1 MNKTILFFLALML
14 AATTACGRGSSNNN
28 PVKEETMATEGNGK
42 VIHLTK
48 AEFLAKVYN
57 FEKNPEEWKYEGDK
71 PAIVDFY
78 ATWCGPCKAIAPV
91 LEKLAAEYKG
101 KIVVYKI
108 DTDKEPELSAAFGI
122 RSIPTL
128 LFIPAKGTPQV
139 AQGALPEEALRKTID
154 EFLLGKK

>member
-1 MNKTILFFLALML
+1 MVLAAAML
-14 AATTACGRGSSNNN
+14 APAFGNNAT
-28 PVKEETMATEGNGK
+28 KEAREEVQESAT
-42 VIHLTK
+42 VQAHVVHLTK
-48 AEFLAKVYN
+48 ADFLTKVYN
-57 FEKNPEEWKYEGDK
+57 YEKNPKEWKYEGDK

-91 LEKLAAEYKG
+91 LEKLAVEYKG
-101 KIVVYKI
+101 RIVVYKI

-128 LFIPAKGTPQV
+128 LFIPSDGTPQV
-139 AQGALPEEALRKTID
+139 AQGALPEETLRKTID